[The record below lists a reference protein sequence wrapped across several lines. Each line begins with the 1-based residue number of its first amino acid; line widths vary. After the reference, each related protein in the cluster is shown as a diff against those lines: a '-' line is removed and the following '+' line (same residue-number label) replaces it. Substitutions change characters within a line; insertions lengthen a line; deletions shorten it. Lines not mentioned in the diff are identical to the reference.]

1 MNVFQLVFKNMRQRA
16 LGTWLTLLSVVLG
29 VALAVAVLLVR
40 QGGASL
46 FSQTDFGYD
55 LIVGKGSPTQLV
67 LNTVYHIDQS
77 PGNLPYTVYEGLLR
91 NPVRPAQPH
100 PRVKL
105 AVPIAVGDTYKGRRI
120 IATLPTYFGYEEDGT
135 RI

>member
-1 MNVFQLVFKNMRQRA
+1 MNLLQLVLKNMRQRA

-40 QGGASL
+40 QGGQSL
-46 FSQTDFGYD
+46 FAQTDFGYD
-55 LIVGKGSPTQLV
+55 LIIGKGSPTQLV

-77 PGNLPYTVYEGLLR
+77 PGNLPYTVYDSLLR
-91 NPVRPAQPH
+91 DPVRPNRPH

-105 AVPIAVGDTYKGRRI
+105 AVP
-120 IATLPTYFGYEEDGT
+120 
-135 RI
+135 